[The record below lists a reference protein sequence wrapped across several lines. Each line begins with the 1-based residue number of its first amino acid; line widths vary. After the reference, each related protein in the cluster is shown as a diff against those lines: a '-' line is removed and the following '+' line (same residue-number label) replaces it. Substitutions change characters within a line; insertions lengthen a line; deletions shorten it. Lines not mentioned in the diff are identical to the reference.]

1 MFTRRVFLLVILLA
15 LILTSCSTYRYHG
28 QLLDKPMTISDLVLT
43 DQTGQPRSLQ
53 EFKGEVVMVY
63 FGYTFCPDVC
73 PTTLTEMKKTFEL
86 LGNKA
91 EEVNFVMVSVDP
103 GRDTP
108 QALGAY
114 LSNFNPTFIG
124 LSGTPDQIAD
134 AALPFGVFYEKH
146 EGTAATGYLVDHTAS
161 VMVLDRQGRLR
172 LIIPFQTPA
181 EDVAADIKQLLKS
194 SR

>member
-1 MFTRRVFLLVILLA
+1 MRRFLLLVIVLSVV
-15 LILTSCSTYRYHG
+15 LTSCGSYRYHG
-28 QLLDKPMTISDLVLT
+28 QLLDKPMTIPDLVLT
-43 DQTGQPRSLQ
+43 DQTGQQRSLQ
-53 EFKGEVVMVY
+53 DFQGKVVMVY

-73 PTTLTEMKKTFEL
+73 PTTLTEMKKAFEL

-91 EEVNFVMVSVDP
+91 EDVQFIMISVDTE
-103 GRDTP
+103 RDTP

-124 LSGTPDQIAD
+124 FSGTPDQIAD

-146 EGTAATGYLVDHTAS
+146 EGTPATGYLIDHTAS
-161 VMVLDRQGRLR
+161 VMVLDRQGQLR

>member
-1 MFTRRVFLLVILLA
+1 MSI
-15 LILTSCSTYRYHG
+15 
-28 QLLDKPMTISDLVLT
+28 PDLVLT

-91 EEVNFVMVSVDP
+91 EEVNFVMISVDP

-161 VMVLDRQGRLR
+161 VMVLDRQGQLR